1 MTLRDLWRAS
11 GPIRWVLGLLPVLA
25 VAGALIWSP
34 NKVAYLGTAHIQA
47 PVSAGLSA
55 PWQAT
60 QRLDD
65 LRLAVTSP
73 EVHKA
78 VGRSVPAAGGSEVA
92 SLDVAAEATSSFV
105 LVTATAGKAETAEDL
120 ASAGGLAAV
129 DAVLTGLI
137 PMQEALVDKSFADL
151 QAARDASEAM
161 TTGDKVERRKAQ
173 DKVTNLEGTY
183 SRADESLRSMGLYL
197 EKARSDGLVTSVS
210 SARVDSTVSRSQFL
224 AAVGLGSLA
233 LAAALILGVGTW
245 RMSAS
250 APGSAR
256 ASREHDPVLG

>member
-47 PVSAGLSA
+47 PV
-55 PWQAT
+55 
-60 QRLDD
+60 
-65 LRLAVTSP
+65 
-73 EVHKA
+73 
-78 VGRSVPAAGGSEVA
+78 SVPAAGGSEVA

-245 RMSAS
+245 RMSGS
-250 APGSAR
+250 APGSTR